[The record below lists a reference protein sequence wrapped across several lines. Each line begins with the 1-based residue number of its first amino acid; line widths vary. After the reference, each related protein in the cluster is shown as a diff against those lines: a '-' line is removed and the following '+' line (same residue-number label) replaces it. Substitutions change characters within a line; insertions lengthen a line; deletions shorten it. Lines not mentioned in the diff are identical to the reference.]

1 MRFSLIFFGA
11 LLVGCNSTD
20 SPDDYAQP
28 NTVPGGVY
36 ILNEGEWQKNNSSLQ
51 WVYPQTGEV
60 IGTNTR
66 GIWDQ
71 LNWGDNGNF
80 LAAKND
86 TGAVVVSGSNRIDFF
101 LTDNGRFLK
110 SFFFG
115 NLKVEPREIISAG
128 DGTWWVSSFTRN
140 SVIRI
145 RPSNLT
151 IVEEQFTD
159 AKPEY
164 MVIANGYLWVSAT
177 GSAYGTTVNRI
188 KLDSTRAFQA
198 IEVGLNPARILE
210 TTSHIVV
217 LILSH
222 TWLPNSDSSRV
233 VTLDKNSGEVTGTY
247 RFREKALI
255 SIDHE
260 SSDYIQIATP
270 TRLLRWVP
278 GQETYNVLQT
288 FSEKP
293 TKGSILYEMAVDTI
307 KNVTWLTTIN
317 DYTSPGWLEGFRN
330 GERLY
335 GPIQVGINPGSIL
348 WNY

>member
-60 IGTNTR
+60 VGTNTR

-71 LNWGDNGNF
+71 LNWGDTGNF
-80 LAAKND
+80 LSARND

-128 DGTWWVSSFTRN
+128 DGTWWVSSFERH

-159 AKPEY
+159 LKPEHLI
-164 MVIANGYLWVSAT
+164 IANGYLWVSAT
-177 GSAYGTTVNRI
+177 GWGAGTTVNRI
-188 KLDSTRAFQA
+188 NLKSNSFQA
-198 IEVGLNPARILE
+198 IEVGLNPARIVE
-210 TTSHIVV
+210 TSTQMVV
-217 LILSH
+217 LILDNPWGES
-222 TWLPNSDSSRV
+222 PDSRV
-233 VTLDKNSGEVTGTY
+233 VTLNKVSGEVTGTY
-247 RFREKALI
+247 RFGETLYSMDRE
-255 SIDHE
+255 SG
-260 SSDYIQIATP
+260 DYIQLQTA
-270 TRLLRWVP
+270 TRLIRWIP
-278 GQETYNVLQT
+278 GQESFTVLQV
-288 FSEKP
+288 FADKP
-293 TKGSILYEMAVDTI
+293 TTGSIVYEMSVDTV
-307 KNVTWLTTIN
+307 KNVTWLTSIN
-317 DYTSPGWLEGFRN
+317 NYTSPGWLEGFRN